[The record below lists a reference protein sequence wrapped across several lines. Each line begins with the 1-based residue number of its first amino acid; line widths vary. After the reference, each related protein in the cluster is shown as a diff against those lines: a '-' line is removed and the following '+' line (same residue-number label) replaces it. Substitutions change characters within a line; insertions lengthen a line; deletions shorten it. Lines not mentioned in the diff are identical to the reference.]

1 MNYQSRGRRD
11 LLKALGVTSLYA
23 LGIPSCRQSISAAP
37 TGSEKTSGSDKP
49 NIILVLTDDQDYG
62 EVGYNGNPVIQTP
75 NLDKFA
81 RENVE
86 FTQFYAS
93 PCCTPTRA
101 ALMTGRDP
109 YRLNVPWVGH
119 PLHPNELALSEALK
133 AAGYA
138 TGCFGKWGNLG
149 VHYPLRAV
157 DRGFDYS
164 VVHRKG
170 QFSPPHNK
178 TAYFDPILQV
188 NGEDRQF
195 KGYCND
201 IWFDEAEQ
209 FIEHNRKRPFF
220 IYLPTNLP
228 HLPAQV
234 PKKYS
239 DPYKGKLI
247 HDQAERVYG
256 MITHIDER
264 FGRLMDKLDRL
275 GIRDNTIVI
284 FLSDNGGVWL
294 REQNMYKAGLR
305 GKKGMIYEGGIR
317 VPCVMSWSKRF
328 RGGKIDRI
336 AEHIDIMPTLL
347 EAAGI
352 RPQRDVRFD
361 GISLLPLLTGRVAP
375 ADWPDRTLIMQG
387 YPEGKPQIR
396 RCFIVRNQRY
406 KLVQGYGN
414 KFLDKATAHRIPED
428 NFKYELFD
436 MDKDPG
442 ENHDISA
449 QHPKMAEKMKRQ
461 YEEWFREVSTN
472 PGFTRER
479 AVPHIGSGRQK
490 KVWLETY
497 GAVKVKVIHEG
508 RYRVTLEPFGVI
520 RWAKGDVWDGI
531 PFKAKSPGKAS
542 FKWVDVFVS
551 AEVSEGADRC
561 VFEDIFLPI
570 GEGHFEAKFM
580 VGGKKVYGGRNAE
593 NQVLGPLS
601 MIIERLD

>member
-1 MNYQSRGRRD
+1 MKRRD
-11 LLKALGVTSLYA
+11 FLKATGLGVAA
-23 LGIPSCRQSISAAP
+23 LAMP
-37 TGSEKTSGSDKP
+37 TCLPAIDTYKKGGSTKRP

-62 EVGYNGNPVIQTP
+62 EVGYNGNQIIQTP
-75 NLDKFA
+75 NLDRFA
-81 RENVE
+81 RENIE

-109 YRLNVPWVGH
+109 YRVNVPWVGH
-119 PLHPNELALSEALK
+119 PLHPDELALSEALK

-149 VHYPLRAV
+149 THYPLRAV

-201 IWFDEAEQ
+201 IWFDEAEK
-209 FIEHNRKRPFF
+209 FIEKNKGKPFF
-220 IYLPTNLP
+220 VYLPTNLP

-239 DPYKGKLI
+239 DLYKGELI
-247 HDQAERVYG
+247 HDQAERIYG
-256 MITHIDER
+256 MITHVDER
-264 FGRLMDKLDRL
+264 FGRLMAKLDEL
-275 GIRDNTIVI
+275 GIREHTIVI
-284 FLSDNGGVWL
+284 FLSDNGGIWL

-305 GKKGMIYEGGIR
+305 GKKGLIYEGGIR
-317 VPCVMSWSKRF
+317 VPCVMSWPKRF
-328 RGGKIDRI
+328 ERGKIDRI

-347 EAAGI
+347 EAAGVQLT
-352 RPQRDVRFD
+352 RKVKFD
-361 GISLLPLLTGRVAP
+361 GMSLMPLLTGKVTP
-375 ADWPDRTLIMQG
+375 SNWPDRTLIMQG
-387 YPEGKPQIR
+387 YPEAKPQIR
-396 RCFIVRNQRY
+396 RCFMVRNQRY

-414 KFLDKATAHRIPED
+414 KFLDKVTANRIPED

-436 MDKDPG
+436 IDKDPG
-442 ENHDISA
+442 ENHDIAA
-449 QHPKMAEKMKRQ
+449 QHPKMVKKMKRQ
-461 YEEWFREVSTN
+461 YEEWFRDVSSN
-472 PGFTRER
+472 PGFTRDR
-479 AVPHIGSGRQK
+479 AVPHIGSEHEK
-490 KVWLETY
+490 KVGLETY
-497 GAVKVKVIHEG
+497 GAVEVKVIHTG

-531 PFKAKSPGKAS
+531 SFKASSPGQAS
-542 FKWVDVFVS
+542 FEWGDIFVS
-551 AEVSEGADRC
+551 AEVPDGAKRC
-561 VFEDIFLPI
+561 VFEDIFLPA
-570 GEGHFEAKFM
+570 GEGHFKAEFK
-580 VGGKKVYGGRNAE
+580 VSGKKVYGGRNAE
-593 NQVLGPLS
+593 GQVLGPLS

>member
-1 MNYQSRGRRD
+1 MNRRD
-11 LLKALGVTSLYA
+11 FLKAMGFGTAAMA
-23 LGIPSCRQSISAAP
+23 LPKNLNIIQGATPKK
-37 TGSEKTSGSDKP
+37 GKGKP
-49 NIILVLTDDQDYG
+49 NVIVVLTDDQDYG

-75 NLDKFA
+75 NLDKLA

-109 YRLNVPWVGH
+109 YRVNVPWVGH
-119 PLHPNELALSEALK
+119 PLHPDELAMSEAFK

-149 VHYPLRAV
+149 THYPLRAV

-164 VVHRKG
+164 VVHRMG

-178 TAYFDPILQV
+178 TSYFDPILQV

-201 IWFDEAEQ
+201 IWFSEAEQ
-209 FIEHNRKRPFF
+209 FIERNKDRPFF
-220 IYLPTNLP
+220 VYLPTNLP

-239 DPYKGKLI
+239 DLYKGKLI
-247 HDQAERVYG
+247 HEQAERVYG

-264 FGRLMDKLDRL
+264 FGHLIAKLDEL
-275 GIRDNTIVI
+275 GLGEDTIVV
-284 FLSDNGGVWL
+284 FFSDNGGMWL

-305 GKKGMIYEGGIR
+305 GKKGLVYEGGIR
-317 VPCVMSWSKRF
+317 VPCVMSWPKRF
-328 RGGKIDRI
+328 KSGKIDCI

-347 EAAGI
+347 EAAG
-352 RPQRDVRFD
+352 VRLSRRVKFD
-361 GISLLPLLTGRVAP
+361 GVSLMPLLTGKVKP
-375 ADWPDRTLIMQG
+375 ADWPERTLIMQG
-387 YPEGKPQIR
+387 YPESDPQIC
-396 RCFIVRNQRY
+396 RCFMVRNQRY

-414 KFLDKATAHRIPED
+414 KFTDKVTAHRIPED
-428 NFKYELFD
+428 DFKYELYD
-436 MDKDPG
+436 MDEDPG
-442 ENHDISA
+442 ENHDIAA
-449 QHPKMAEKMKRQ
+449 QHPELVEKMKRQ
-461 YEEWFREVSTN
+461 YEEWFKDVSTN

-479 AVPHIGSGRQK
+479 AMPHIGSEREK

-497 GAVKVKVIHEG
+497 GNRRVKVVHSG

-520 RWAKGDVWDGI
+520 RWAKGDAWDGI

-542 FKWVDVFVS
+542 FRWGDVSVS
-551 AEVSEGADRC
+551 APVPKGAERC
-561 VFEDIFLPI
+561 VFEDVFLPT
-570 GEGHFEAKFM
+570 GKGYFKGTFT
-580 VGGKKVYGGRNAE
+580 VDGKKVYGGRNAE
-593 NQVLGPLS
+593 GQVLGPLGV
-601 MIIERLD
+601 IIERLD